1 MGDAMFRVNAKAIAA
16 RAINSRLPTIYAA
29 RDFVDAGGLIS
40 YGACIPCNFR
50 RSATY
55 VDKILKGAK
64 ASDLPVQQP
73 TTFQLVVN
81 LKAVQALGLSIPP
94 ALLARTDE
102 VIE

>member
-1 MGDAMFRVNAKAIAA
+1 MFRVNAPSISALAT
-16 RAINSRLPTIYAA
+16 NNRLPAIFAA

-50 RSATY
+50 RAATY
-55 VDKILKGAK
+55 VDKILKGTK
-64 ASDLPVQQP
+64 AADLPVQQP

-81 LKAVQALGLSIPP
+81 HKAAQALGLTIP
-94 ALLARTDE
+94 AAILTSAEE